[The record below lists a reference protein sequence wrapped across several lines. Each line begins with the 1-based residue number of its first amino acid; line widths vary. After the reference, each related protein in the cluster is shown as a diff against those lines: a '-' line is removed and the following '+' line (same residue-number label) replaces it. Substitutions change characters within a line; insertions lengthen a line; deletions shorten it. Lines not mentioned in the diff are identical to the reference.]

1 MDDQQ
6 VLLLKVISLDTNWI
20 LIVRRSAMVSRPLE
34 ISLF

>member
-6 VLLLKVISLDTNWI
+6 VLLLKAISLDTNWI
-20 LIVRRSAMVSRPLE
+20 LIVRRSAMVNRPLE